1 MMLVLYTKRHQ
12 TKRERTTDADG
23 DIAYRLMRIAYKE
36 DCREIR
42 GMGAIRFRNTE
53 CDKTGNF

>member
-12 TKRERTTDADG
+12 TNRERTTDADDG

-36 DCREIR
+36 RL
-42 GMGAIRFRNTE
+42 
-53 CDKTGNF
+53 

>member
-12 TKRERTTDADG
+12 TNRERTTDADDG

-42 GMGAIRFRNTE
+42 GMGAKRWKQEFILL
-53 CDKTGNF
+53 CG